1 MDVVVAVTMIRVSL
15 LVLHVCMLRECEDEM
30 VTTMLVWGL
39 GVCGCGDYGEL
50 LYDVLE
56 MSVVR
61 GVRGVCGVCE
71 IYVFGSGWGRR

>member
-1 MDVVVAVTMIRVSL
+1 
-15 LVLHVCMLRECEDEM
+15 M